1 MLKLKYGDDK
11 MGRPKG
17 TKNIMRTT
25 EEKEQIVKEYLNS
38 DVSITKLAMKYE
50 TDRHVIRGWIN
61 QYEKLGKEGLVSQ
74 TGRKRGVE
82 KRRPQ
87 KPTSLEEELKQ
98 KIMKLEIEN
107 ARLKK
112 GYQVKGVGQTREYD
126 TTFAE
131 NMK

>member
-1 MLKLKYGDDK
+1 

-17 TKNIMRTT
+17 TKNIMRTAD
-25 EEKEQIVKEYLNS
+25 EKEQIVREYLNGNGN
-38 DVSITKLAMKYE
+38 VSITKLAMKYE
-50 TDRHVIRGWIN
+50 TDRHVIRSWIN

-74 TGRKRGVE
+74 TGRKIGVG
-82 KRRPQ
+82 KGRPH

-112 GYQVKGVGQTREYD
+112 GYQVKGVGPTKEYD
-126 TTFAE
+126 TTFEE